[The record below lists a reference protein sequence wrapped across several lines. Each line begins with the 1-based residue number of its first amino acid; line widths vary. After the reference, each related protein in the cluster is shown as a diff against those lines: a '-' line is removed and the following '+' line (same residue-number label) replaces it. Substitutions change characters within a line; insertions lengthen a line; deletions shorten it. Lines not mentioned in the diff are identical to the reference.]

1 MLSSALLPLTPTCLP
16 LYLLSTCLPDRFAT
30 AHDHFLT
37 VNPMSRTIDL
47 FEVRLTTV
55 EDLACSLAAASCT
68 VLPPIFEGCAPSFL
82 ASSINSASVATA
94 FKVAAVA
101 FGNKWGKKSGKKG
114 GGGGGGISGGGGGAG
129 GGGAGGGGGGGSSG
143 GGGGGGGSGGGGGG
157 GDGSGGGGGGGGSGG
172 GGSGASQQQQ
182 HQQHHLGA
190 VEVASAVPAR
200 AACTGPITQAAS
212 LSFTLDSGAS
222 SCFFRDHTDLTP
234 LRTPVTIALAD
245 PSVGV
250 VVANSTTTLP
260 RLAAPSG
267 VLTCYN
273 TPSFS
278 RNLVGVS
285 HLHDLGVVTTSPLD
299 EPAASCTDGVT
310 GAPLATFPRES
321 GSGLYSLHTESR
333 HTGSVQRAAPHSSS
347 PPPTTPPFQTL
358 HLDVWGP
365 SPVLGP
371 RQEHYF
377 LIVVDDYSRYTTV
390 LPLRRKIDV
399 PTILEPWLLARVG
412 AQGLCGLDLRSDRG
426 GEFSSARLETF
437 CQGWGIILSY
447 TLSDSPLQ
455 NGVAERCIGL
465 VMEVARTSMCH
476 AGAPQIM
483 WPQAFYDPV
492 TRQFFASQD
501 VTFDE
506 SVSYYRSH
514 RHQGSEAF
522 PPLCSSPLSPPPVAQ
537 RPAPVVSGGVA
548 AEGGC
553 PGAAGPG
560 GAGSRGAG
568 GVRLETTPLEDT
580 AGSTQRPSP
589 ASPPGFLSVPQFPP
603 RSSLRPVTVELG
615 RVPPLPVLPQPLES
629 SLTVFHDPLSDYL
642 HASHP
647 IVSRVLSALFTLPS
661 APLLSVSAL
670 VTTVAGFASSNH
682 LDYAAHLVSGP
693 ARSPSFG
700 GAHVFPLEV
709 LEDRQFEFGF
719 VAAAVPHLCAI
730 LLAPEGDPDT
740 LDITIPRTHS
750 EAVLGP
756 WTSYWIAAEEAEM
769 ASCRSTSTYVDAI
782 PPPGTNVV
790 SGMWLYKLHS
800 LDFSIAFLHGS
811 VHEQIWLRCPPGF
824 TGSFPAGTLWQ
835 LRRPVYGLRQ
845 APREWHDM
853 LRTTLAALDFFPSSA
868 DPSLFFCHG
877 STPFIV
883 LVYVD
888 DLVFASPD
896 RRALASVKEEL

>member
-1 MLSSALLPLTPTCLP
+1 MYVAELDDAVRSVYVMYADDSSV
-16 LYLLSTCLPDRFAT
+16 
-30 AHDHFLT
+30 DH
-37 VNPMSRTIDL
+37 S
-47 FEVRLTTV
+47 
-55 EDLACSLAAASCT
+55 SYYSC
-68 VLPPIFEGCAPSFL
+68 
-82 ASSINSASVATA
+82 
-94 FKVAAVA
+94 
-101 FGNKWGKKSGKKG
+101 
-114 GGGGGGISGGGGGAG
+114 
-129 GGGAGGGGGGGSSG
+129 
-143 GGGGGGGSGGGGGG
+143 
-157 GDGSGGGGGGGGSGG
+157 
-172 GGSGASQQQQ
+172 
-182 HQQHHLGA
+182 
-190 VEVASAVPAR
+190 
-200 AACTGPITQAAS
+200 PITQAAS

-321 GSGLYSLHTESR
+321 GSESLAPLPRLPAPPCTPCVESR
-333 HTGSVQRAAPHSSS
+333 QRAAPHSSS

-483 WPQAFYDPV
+483 WPQAVRYAAHQLNLWPSVFHV
-492 TRQFFASQD
+492 TPH
-501 VTFDE
+501 
-506 SVSYYRSH
+506 SYS
-514 RHQGSEAF
+514 
-522 PPLCSSPLSPPPVAQ
+522 LQ

-790 SGMWLYKLHS
+790 SGMWLYKVKWS
-800 LDFSIAFLHGS
+800 RGAPPVFMARYVARGFSHREGVEFFRTFA
-811 VHEQIWLRCPPGF
+811 PTPKM
-824 TGSFPAGTLWQ
+824 TTLWV
-835 LRRPVYGLRQ
+835 LL
-845 APREWHDM
+845 HI
-853 LRTTLAALDFFPSSA
+853 AA
-868 DPSLFFCHG
+868 
-877 STPFIV
+877 
-883 LVYVD
+883 
-888 DLVFASPD
+888 
-896 RRALASVKEEL
+896 